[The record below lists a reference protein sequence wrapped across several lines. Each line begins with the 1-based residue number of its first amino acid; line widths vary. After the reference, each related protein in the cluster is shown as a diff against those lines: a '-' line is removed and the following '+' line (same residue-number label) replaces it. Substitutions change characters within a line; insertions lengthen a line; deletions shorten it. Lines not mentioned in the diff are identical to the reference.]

1 MRRSGT
7 RMLVGSLAL
16 LWLVTALP
24 NGGILVGWG
33 QERLFTVQ
41 VASLESA
48 EEADKVV
55 GQLKSRGLPAYRQPA
70 VLPEVG
76 QRQRVRFGRF
86 TTAALARTAAEQA
99 RQAGWI
105 TEYIVAREEP
115 GATLPSSRVGGTP
128 PEKAEAVSAVPRQVE
143 TTVKEATAEQVVPP
157 RVEIIDPDWEMLPA
171 STLPNEGWQVVWF
184 VDPLTGWVGGKRGAL
199 RRTTDGGQ
207 TWKRLPLGRAL
218 TVRSLFFLDWRHGW
232 LMGEEP
238 GGGTLLLATEDGGEQ
253 WSERSLTVGP
263 PFRTFCFLDTRR
275 GVALRGEGALWRT
288 IDGGRQ
294 WAEVKGD
301 TGSFATTRVEE
312 LQCQPRSPFGK
323 GSPGAW
329 GISGTGP
336 GGESQLW
343 ETRDG
348 AESWQRVALPTRKEA
363 GPIRLR
369 NLRVSAN
376 GLVQL
381 EIGSGSA
388 PNWETILS
396 VPAVTPSHLESHPE
410 EANRR
415 WQLVGSSPPG
425 TSLGAAFPE
434 ISAGWRLV
442 RATDEWPQRLW
453 MTTDQGAHWQESLRL
468 GRTSPL
474 LLWFASPRHGWLI
487 SEEGWML
494 TYRASPPTHST
505 ALRASLPT
513 PTPVRPE

>member
-7 RMLVGSLAL
+7 RIWAGSLAL
-16 LWLVTALP
+16 LWLVAALP
-24 NGGILVGWG
+24 NEGILVGLG

-48 EEADKVV
+48 EEADEVV
-55 GQLKSRGLPAYRQPA
+55 GQLKARGLSAYRQPA
-70 VLPEVG
+70 VIPEVG

-86 TTAALARTAAEQA
+86 ATAALARTAAEQA

-105 TEYIVAREEP
+105 TEYIVVREEP
-115 GATLPSSRVGGTP
+115 GAALPSPRVGGTP
-128 PEKAEAVSAVPRQVE
+128 PEKAEVVSAVPRQVE
-143 TTVKEATAEQVVPP
+143 TTVKQETAEQVVLP
-157 RVEIIDPDWEMLPA
+157 RVEIIDPNWEMLPV
-171 STLPNEGWQVVWF
+171 STLPNESWQVAWF
-184 VDPLTGWVGGKRGAL
+184 VDPMTGWVGGKRGAL
-199 RRTTDGGQ
+199 HRTTDGGQ
-207 TWKRLPLGRAL
+207 TWKPLPLGRAL
-218 TVRSLFFLDWRHGW
+218 TVRSLFFFDWRHGW

-253 WSERSLTVGP
+253 WLERSLTAGP
-263 PFRTFCFLDTRR
+263 PFRTFCFLDARR

-301 TGSFATTRVEE
+301 PGSFATTRVAE

-348 AESWQRVALPTRKEA
+348 AESWQRVALPTREQP

-369 NLRVSAN
+369 YLRVSAN

-388 PNWETILS
+388 PKWETILS
-396 VPAVTPSHLESHPE
+396 VPAAVPSHLEIRPE
-410 EANRR
+410 EAHRR
-415 WQLVGSSPPG
+415 WQLVGPSPPG
-425 TSLGAAFPE
+425 TSRGSVFPE
-434 ISAGWRLV
+434 ISVGWRLV
-442 RATDEWPQRLW
+442 RATGEWPQRLW

-468 GRTSPL
+468 GGTSHL
-474 LLWFASPRHGWLI
+474 LLWFTSPHHGWLI

-494 TYRASPPTHST
+494 TYRASPLPRPT
-505 ALRASLPT
+505 ALRASPPT
-513 PTPVRPE
+513 PAPVRPE